1 MWTAKLF
8 ITSSLFPNL
17 QTKILAKMTPSEKLS
32 ALRERM
38 KNEKI
43 DAYIITM
50 ADPHISEY
58 PPDRY
63 KIIEWISNF
72 SGSAGTLVI
81 TADFAGLWTDNR
93 YFVQATDQ
101 LKGSGFQLVKLK
113 AQGAAEYTKWL
124 SETLAS
130 GQTLA
135 FDGKL
140 ASASVAKQ
148 LISSLRP
155 KGINI
160 KANID
165 LIEKIWVNRPSLP
178 KESAYLLNKAITGKD
193 TSEKI
198 KGIQHALIQKGAS
211 VHLISSL
218 DDISWIFNIRGADV
232 KCNPV
237 VLSFALFNS
246 GNVHLFID
254 SEKLSMEHLEELKS
268 IGISIN
274 PYEEIE
280 DAIKSIPANANI
292 FIDPKRNCYSYYA
305 LIPESCNKIEE
316 TNPSTYLKSI
326 KNDTELEHTRET
338 MIKDGVALSRF
349 FYWLEQN
356 IGKVPIS
363 EITVAEKI
371 KEYRVEQKDFVGES
385 FDTIAGYREHGA
397 LPHYK
402 ATSESN
408 VYLERD
414 GLLLIDSGGQYTTG
428 TTDIT
433 RVISLGN
440 IRDDQQRDYT
450 LVLKAMIEGSTTVFP
465 LGTRGYQI
473 DAITRKPLWDEFRN
487 YGHGTGHGVGFFLNV
502 HEGPHVFNASNTDIA
517 IETQTITSIEPG
529 LYREGHYGIRIENLV
544 ASRLDK
550 NSDFAQFMSFETLT
564 LCYIETSIINKTLLE
579 QRHIDWLNKY
589 HSEVFSKLAPFL
601 NEDEKSWLASK
612 TLSI

>member
-1 MWTAKLF
+1 
-8 ITSSLFPNL
+8 
-17 QTKILAKMTPSEKLS
+17 MTPSDKLS

-38 KNEKI
+38 KNENI
-43 DAYIITM
+43 DTYIITM

-63 KIIEWISNF
+63 KNIEWISNF
-72 SGSAGTLVI
+72 TGSAGTLVI
-81 TADFAGLWTDNR
+81 TADFAGLWTDSR

-101 LKGSGFQLVKLK
+101 LKDSGFQLVKLK
-113 AQGAAEYTKWL
+113 AQGAAEYTEWL
-124 SETLAS
+124 SETLSS
-130 GQTLA
+130 GNTLA

-140 ASASVAKQ
+140 ASVSVAKQ
-148 LISSLRP
+148 LIYTLKP

-160 KANID
+160 RTDID
-165 LIEKIWVNRPSLP
+165 LIEVIWTDRPPLP
-178 KESAYLLNKAITGKD
+178 KEPAYLLNKSIAGKD

-198 KGIQHALIQKGAS
+198 KEIQHVLKQKGAN

-218 DDISWIFNIRGADV
+218 DDISWIFNIRGGDV

-237 VLSFALFNS
+237 VLSFALFTL
-246 GNVHLFID
+246 GNVQLFID
-254 SEKLSMEHLEELKS
+254 SEKLSKKDLEELKS
-268 IGISIN
+268 TDVSIH
-274 PYEEIE
+274 PYEAIE
-280 DAIKSIPANANI
+280 KAIKSIPTNASI

-305 LIPESCNKIEE
+305 LIPEPCNKIEE
-316 TNPSTYLKSI
+316 TNPSTFLKSI
-326 KNDTELEHTRET
+326 KNDTELVHTRET

-356 IGKVPIS
+356 IGKTTIS
-363 EITVAEKI
+363 EITVAEKL
-371 KEYRVEQKDFVGES
+371 KEYRAAQNNFVGES

-397 LPHYK
+397 LPHYR
-402 ATSESN
+402 ATPENN
-408 VYLERD
+408 VELGLD

-440 IRDDQQRDYT
+440 LTDDQKMDYT
-450 LVLKAMIEGSTTVFP
+450 LVLKAMIEGCATVFP
-465 LGTRGYQI
+465 IGTRGYQI

-517 IETQTITSIEPG
+517 IEPHTITSIEPG

-550 NSDFAQFMSFETLT
+550 DSDFGQFMSFETLT
-564 LCYIETSIINKTLLE
+564 LCYIETSLINKTLLE
-579 QRHIDWLNKY
+579 KRHIDWLNKY
-589 HSEVFSKLAPFL
+589 HSEVFDKLSPFL
-601 NEDEKSWLASK
+601 NEDEKAWLASK

>member
-1 MWTAKLF
+1 
-8 ITSSLFPNL
+8 
-17 QTKILAKMTPSEKLS
+17 MTPSDKLS

-38 KNEKI
+38 KNENI

-63 KIIEWISNF
+63 KNIEWISNF
-72 SGSAGTLVI
+72 TGSAGTLVI
-81 TADFAGLWTDNR
+81 TADFAGLWTDSR

-101 LKGSGFQLVKLK
+101 LKDSGFQLVKLK
-113 AQGAAEYTKWL
+113 AQGAAEYTQWL
-124 SETLAS
+124 SETLSS
-130 GQTLA
+130 GNTLA

-140 ASASVAKQ
+140 ASVAVAKQ
-148 LISSLRP
+148 LLYTLKP
-155 KGINI
+155 NGINI
-160 KANID
+160 RTDID
-165 LIEKIWVNRPSLP
+165 LIGVIWTDRPPLP
-178 KESAYLLNKAITGKD
+178 KEPAYLLNKNIAGKD

-198 KGIQHALIQKGAS
+198 KEVQHILKQKGATA
-211 VHLISSL
+211 HLISSL
-218 DDISWIFNIRGADV
+218 DDISWIFNIRGGDV

-237 VLSFALFNS
+237 VLSFALFTL
-246 GNVHLFID
+246 GNVQLFID
-254 SEKLSMEHLEELKS
+254 SKKLSRENLEELKN
-268 IGISIN
+268 IGISIH
-274 PYEEIE
+274 PYETIE
-280 DAIKSIPANANI
+280 NAIKSIPANASI

-305 LIPESCNKIEE
+305 LIPESCNKVEE
-316 TNPSTYLKSI
+316 TNPSTFLKSI
-326 KNDTELEHTRET
+326 KNDTELAHTRET

-356 IGKVPIS
+356 IGKTTIS
-363 EITVAEKI
+363 EITIAEKL
-371 KEYRVEQKDFVGES
+371 KEYRATQKDFVGES
-385 FDTIAGYREHGA
+385 FDTIAGYKDHAA

-408 VYLERD
+408 TNLELD

-440 IRDDQQRDYT
+440 LTENQKKDYT
-450 LVLKAMIEGSTTVFP
+450 LVLKAMIEGCATVFP
-465 LGTRGYQI
+465 VGTRGYQI

-517 IETQTITSIEPG
+517 IEPHTITSIEPG
-529 LYREGHYGIRIENLV
+529 LYRVGLYGIRIENLV

-550 NSDFAQFMSFETLT
+550 DSDFGQFMSFETLT
-564 LCYIETSIINKTLLE
+564 LCYIETSIINKTFLE
-579 QRHIDWLNKY
+579 KRHIDWLNKY
-589 HSEVFSKLAPFL
+589 HNEVFDKLSPFL
-601 NEDEKSWLASK
+601 NEDEKAWLASK

>member
-1 MWTAKLF
+1 
-8 ITSSLFPNL
+8 
-17 QTKILAKMTPSEKLS
+17 MTPSDKLS

-38 KNEKI
+38 KNENI

-63 KIIEWISNF
+63 KNIEWISNF
-72 SGSAGTLVI
+72 TGSAGTLVI
-81 TADFAGLWTDNR
+81 TTDFAGLWTDSR

-113 AQGAAEYTKWL
+113 AQGAIEYAQWL
-124 SETLAS
+124 SETLSS
-130 GQTLA
+130 GNTLA

-140 ASASVAKQ
+140 ISIAVAKE
-148 LISSLRP
+148 LIHTLRL

-160 KANID
+160 RADID
-165 LIEKIWVNRPSLP
+165 LIKSIWTDRPSLP
-178 KESAYLLNKAITGKD
+178 KEPAYLLNKAITGK
-193 TSEKI
+193 TTLEKI
-198 KGIQHALIQKGAS
+198 REVQDILKQKGATA
-211 VHLISSL
+211 HLISSL
-218 DDISWIFNIRGADV
+218 DDISWLFNIRGGDV

-237 VLSFALFNS
+237 VLSFALLSS
-246 GNVHLFID
+246 GNVQLFID
-254 SEKLSMEHLEELKS
+254 SEKLSREDLEELKNT
-268 IGISIN
+268 GISIL

-280 DAIKSIPANANI
+280 NAIKSISANTNI
-292 FIDPKRNCYSYYA
+292 CVDPKRNCYSYYA
-305 LIPESCNKIEE
+305 LIPESCTKIED
-316 TNPSTYLKSI
+316 TNPSTFLKSI
-326 KNDTELEHTRET
+326 KNDTELAHTREA

-356 IGKVPIS
+356 IGKITIS
-363 EITVAEKI
+363 EISVAEKL
-371 KEYRVEQKDFVGES
+371 KEYRAQQEGFVGES
-385 FDTIAGYREHGA
+385 FDTIAGYKEHGA

-402 ATSESN
+402 ATPESN
-408 VYLERD
+408 VNLELN
-414 GLLLIDSGGQYTTG
+414 GMLLIDSGGQYRSG

-433 RVISLGN
+433 RVITLGN
-440 IRDDQQRDYT
+440 LTDEQQKDYI
-450 LVLKAMIEGSTTVFP
+450 LVLKAMIEGSTAIFP

-517 IETQTITSIEPG
+517 IEPHTITSIEPG

-544 ASRLDK
+544 ASRLDRD
-550 NSDFAQFMSFETLT
+550 SDFGQFMSFETLT

-579 QRHIDWLNKY
+579 KRHIDWLNKY
-589 HSEVFSKLAPFL
+589 HSEVFKKLSPFL
-601 NEDEKSWLASK
+601 NEDEKIWLASK
-612 TLSI
+612 TLPI

>member
-1 MWTAKLF
+1 
-8 ITSSLFPNL
+8 
-17 QTKILAKMTPSEKLS
+17 MTPSDKLS

-38 KNEKI
+38 KNENI

-63 KIIEWISNF
+63 KNIEWISNF
-72 SGSAGTLVI
+72 TGSAGTLVI
-81 TADFAGLWTDNR
+81 TADFAGLWTDSR

-101 LKGSGFQLVKLK
+101 LKDSGFQLVKLK
-113 AQGAAEYTKWL
+113 TQGAAEYTIWL
-124 SETLAS
+124 SEALSS
-130 GQTLA
+130 GRTLA

-140 ASASVAKQ
+140 VSVTVAKQ
-148 LISSLRP
+148 LIHILKP

-160 KANID
+160 RTDID
-165 LIEKIWVNRPSLP
+165 LIETIWTNRPPLP
-178 KESAYLLNKAITGKD
+178 KEPAYLLNKSIVGKG

-198 KGIQHALIQKGAS
+198 KEVQHILKQKGATA
-211 VHLISSL
+211 HLISSL
-218 DDISWIFNIRGADV
+218 DDISWIFNIRGGDV

-237 VLSFALFNS
+237 VLSFALFTLGS
-246 GNVHLFID
+246 VQLFID
-254 SEKLSMEHLEELKS
+254 SEKLNKENLEELKS
-268 IGISIN
+268 IGVSIH
-274 PYEEIE
+274 PYEAIE
-280 DAIKSIPANANI
+280 NAIKSIPANATI

-305 LIPESCNKIEE
+305 LIPESSNKIEDA
-316 TNPSTYLKSI
+316 NPSTFLKSI
-326 KNDTELEHTRET
+326 KNDTELAHTRET

-356 IGKVPIS
+356 IAKTTIS
-363 EITVAEKI
+363 EITVAEKL
-371 KEYRVEQKDFVGES
+371 KEYRASQKNFVGES

-408 VYLERD
+408 VELDLD
-414 GLLLIDSGGQYTTG
+414 GLLLIDSGGQYTSG

-440 IRDDQQRDYT
+440 LTEDQKKDYT
-450 LVLKAMIEGSTTVFP
+450 LVLKAMIEGSITIFP
-465 LGTRGYQI
+465 VGTRGYQI

-517 IETQTITSIEPG
+517 IEPHVITSIEPG

-550 NSDFAQFMSFETLT
+550 DSDFGQFMSFETLT
-564 LCYIETSIINKTLLE
+564 LCYIETSIINKTFLE
-579 QRHIDWLNKY
+579 ERHIDWLNKY
-589 HSEVFSKLAPFL
+589 HSEVFDKLSPFL
-601 NEDEKSWLASK
+601 NEDEKAWLSSK
-612 TLSI
+612 TQPI